1 MRVIQYLSRFRAEDG
16 GVQQS
21 VQDLSALLAASGHE
35 VRLLTGGP
43 EGLPQSWRSQKPG
56 QPTIVALSPW
66 RSTSRLSAAD
76 RDVVREQ
83 IAWAQLLHMH
93 APWDLRGMA
102 IGVEARRARR
112 PYILAV
118 HGMLDDWTMRHRAL
132 KKRIFLA
139 FGGSRYI
146 RRADLLQC
154 SSAVEVEQAGR
165 WARGARFGVAPLP
178 IDEVQLVGLASTP
191 KPARSDDLSGAVA
204 PRRLLF
210 LGRIDPIKGIEDAI
224 TVISRLWEVGIGAQL
239 DIAGTGDAGYV
250 ESLRA
255 LARTKLVAER
265 VHFHGHVRGDAK
277 CALLRDAELL
287 ILPSRH
293 ENFGLAL
300 VEALAWGTPVVTTR
314 AVNIWRELE
323 ASGGA
328 TIVPALAVDC
338 LHDAVHRLLAD
349 CVALREQG
357 VRGQQWVGDTFSP
370 AQVAARYE
378 ALYRAIVPS
387 A

>member
-43 EGLPQSWRSQKPG
+43 EGLPQSWREPTSG
-56 QPTIVALSPW
+56 QPTIVPLSPW
-66 RSTSRLSAAD
+66 RSTSRLNGAD
-76 RDVVREQ
+76 REQVRTQ
-83 IAWAQLLHMH
+83 IAWADLLHLH

-102 IGVEARRARR
+102 LGAEARRAGR

-132 KKRIFLA
+132 KKRLFLA
-139 FGGSRYI
+139 FGGSRFI
-146 RRADLLQC
+146 REATLLQC
-154 SSAVEVEQAGR
+154 SSAVEVEQASR
-165 WARGARFGVAPLP
+165 WAGGARFAVAPLP
-178 IDEVQLVGLASTP
+178 IDEGQLLGLASTP
-191 KPARSDDLSGAVA
+191 KPARSSDFAGETS

-210 LGRIDPIKGIEDAI
+210 LGRLDPIKGVEDAI
-224 TVISRLWEVGIGAQL
+224 TVISMLAVDGTHAQL
-239 DIAGTGDAGYV
+239 DIAGTGEPAYM

-255 LARTKLVAER
+255 HARDEGVAER

-277 CALLRDAELL
+277 CELLRDAELL

-300 VEALAWGTPVVTTR
+300 VEAMAWGTPVVTTN

-323 ASGGA
+323 SSGGG
-328 TIVPALAVDC
+328 TIVPALKSDR
-338 LHDAVHRLLAD
+338 LHDAVRRLLAD
-349 CVALREQG
+349 PAALREQG
-357 VRGQQWVGDTFSP
+357 LRGQRWVRDTFTREH
-370 AQVAARYE
+370 VVARYE
-378 ALYRAIVPS
+378 ALYREVVPS
-387 A
+387 R